1 MGFNCIQCDKMATD
15 VGIQCENGNSDSA
28 MEKTDTGK
36 YVQRCKL
43 VL

>member
-1 MGFNCIQCDKMATD
+1 MLVFSVRMGIVTLT
-15 VGIQCENGNSDSA
+15 

-43 VL
+43 VLQGWREETDAG